1 MNCEWVKSQVTL
13 YAFDELSDPDRVE
26 VEHHLARCEEC
37 ARAAEAEK
45 ELRRL
50 MNLRPRLEPSPAL
63 LAECR
68 MALSEGL
75 EALPPR
81 APWAAWLRLLT
92 DPFSGIQVQWKAGL
106 ALFLVSLGFS
116 GGWFWARRAALPG
129 GEAAAE
135 INEANISNISSITPS
150 PDGRLQITLD
160 TTRRRVVTGR
170 PDEPGVERLLVYAL
184 RNYYNSGIRLDTID
198 LLKNRTQD
206 SQIRSALISALRTD
220 KNPGVRLK
228 ALEALRGF
236 EGDTEVRKM
245 LLDVL
250 LRDNNPGVR
259 IEAIEQLVKRQDA
272 TTTHTLQRLAEEDP
286 NNYIRLK
293 SASTLRAMNLP
304 VETY

>member
-68 MALSEGL
+68 MALSERL

-81 APWAAWLRLLT
+81 SPWAAWLHLLT

-116 GGWFWARRAALPG
+116 GGWFCPASLAA
-129 GEAAAE
+129 
-135 INEANISNISSITPS
+135 
-150 PDGRLQITLD
+150 
-160 TTRRRVVTGR
+160 
-170 PDEPGVERLLVYAL
+170 
-184 RNYYNSGIRLDTID
+184 
-198 LLKNRTQD
+198 
-206 SQIRSALISALRTD
+206 RSAHS
-220 KNPGVRLK
+220 P
-228 ALEALRGF
+228 
-236 EGDTEVRKM
+236 
-245 LLDVL
+245 
-250 LRDNNPGVR
+250 
-259 IEAIEQLVKRQDA
+259 
-272 TTTHTLQRLAEEDP
+272 
-286 NNYIRLK
+286 
-293 SASTLRAMNLP
+293 SASRPITSSNRWLRF
-304 VETY
+304 TC